1 MVLRR
6 SLAIG
11 SMVAVGFARVS
22 SNLTGVV
29 EFLGFGSPTAITKT
43 TKTSLFLESGRVT
56 NKRSSSTKQLIVVAY
71 RNVNVL
77 AQ

>member
-1 MVLRR
+1 
-6 SLAIG
+6 
-11 SMVAVGFARVS
+11 
-22 SNLTGVV
+22 
-29 EFLGFGSPTAITKT
+29 LGFGSPTAITKT